1 MLQIMRFPVR
11 KKAFLSAFCL
21 VFASLFQGMG
31 AGSALSSP
39 PFSRGWVQV
48 RPCLRLRF
56 PGDGCRF
63 GPVFVSVFQGM
74 GDGYRFGPVFVSV
87 PD

>member
-21 VFASLFQGMG
+21 VFASLFQGTD
-31 AGSALSSP
+31 AGSASSSP
-39 PFSRGWVQV
+39 PFSKGWMQV
-48 RPCLRLRF
+48 LPRLRLPF

-63 GPVFVSVFQGM
+63 GPVFVSV
-74 GDGYRFGPVFVSV
+74 